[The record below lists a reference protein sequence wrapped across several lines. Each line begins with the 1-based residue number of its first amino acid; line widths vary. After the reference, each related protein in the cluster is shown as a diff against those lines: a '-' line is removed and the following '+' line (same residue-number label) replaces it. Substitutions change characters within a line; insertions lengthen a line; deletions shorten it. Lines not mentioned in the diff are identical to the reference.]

1 MHIRLSYVINVM
13 NNDKIVELLHPVQ
26 QIKLTGA
33 KTAQKLPP
41 SYAGFSQDT
50 SYDIDKMN
58 TLIAEEIGRIPLK
71 SRWRSLGKSYQWELI
86 CKYLDDQDQYEVM
99 VVPEVKERLKRTLQ
113 ANLEVKVLFDHVNN
127 RIQKIFDY

>member
-1 MHIRLSYVINVM
+1 M
-13 NNDKIVELLHPVQ
+13 NNDKIVEMLHPIQ
-26 QIKLTGA
+26 HKKLPGA
-33 KTAQKLPP
+33 KTIQKLPP
-41 SYAGFSQDT
+41 SYSGFSQDT

-58 TLIAEEIGRIPLK
+58 ILIAEEIGRIPPK

-86 CKYLDDQDQYEVM
+86 CKYLDDQDQYEIM

-127 RIQKIFDY
+127 RIQKIFDC